1 MRDPL
6 VAINLAK
13 AKPVRLV
20 AACVVALGV
29 AAAACN
35 PTFNWREFR
44 SADGFAV
51 MLPGRPQTVSR
62 EVKLPDGMVQMSM
75 TSTGIGATL
84 FAVGA
89 AQLPPGISAE
99 PVSRERT
106 IAHMREALARNVD
119 AGQVKRSTATLA
131 VPPGDTRKVLAA
143 EAADASGKVSGGRT
157 VQLAARLFIVDDR
170 LFELIAMGTKDELS
184 PEVLDTF
191 FSSFRLI

>member
-6 VAINLAK
+6 AAISLAK
-13 AKPVRLV
+13 ATPSGFV

-29 AAAACN
+29 AATACN

-62 EVKLPDGMVQMSM
+62 EVKLPDGVVQMSM

-89 AQLPPGISAE
+89 VQLAPGISAE
-99 PVSRERT
+99 QVSRERT
-106 IAHMREALARNVD
+106 IAYMRDAMMRNVG
-119 AGQVKRSTATLA
+119 ASQVKRSTAVLA
-131 VPPGDTRKVLAA
+131 VPAGDRRKVLAA
-143 EAADASGKVSGGRT
+143 EAADASGKDSGGRT
-157 VQLAARLFIVDDR
+157 VQLAARLFIVDDQ
-170 LFELIAMGTKDELS
+170 LFELIALGTKDELS
-184 PEVLDTF
+184 PEAVDTF

>member
-1 MRDPL
+1 
-6 VAINLAK
+6 
-13 AKPVRLV
+13 
-20 AACVVALGV
+20 
-29 AAAACN
+29 
-35 PTFNWREFR
+35 
-44 SADGFAV
+44 

-62 EVKLPDGMVQMSM
+62 EVKLPDGVVQMSM

-84 FAVGA
+84 FAVGT

-106 IAHMREALARNVD
+106 IAHMREALVRNVD
-119 AGQVKRSTATLA
+119 ASQVKRSTATLA

-143 EAADASGKVSGGRT
+143 EAADAAGKVSGGRT
-157 VQLAARLFIVDDR
+157 VQLATRLFIVDDR

-184 PEVLDTF
+184 PDVLDTF